1 MKKSLVILIAVIVL
15 AALIPQD
22 LTAGIGIKGGYT
34 LSKSRMEPPMAPP
47 YVGANLPYFAGGLSF
62 NLGLGFVSIQP
73 EILYVRSGGRY
84 VADPGTYHEIWF
96 DYIQVPVLLK
106 LNIVPAGPIRP
117 FLCAG
122 GYGAYL
128 FKATGVI
135 VEAGVELPRG
145 DLIDNYQKL
154 DYGVVGGAGLTFK
167 LPGIALTVEGRYNYG
182 LRNLVIDP
190 AAGEWTK
197 NSSLMALVGIGF

>member
-1 MKKSLVILIAVIVL
+1 
-15 AALIPQD
+15 
-22 LTAGIGIKGGYT
+22 
-34 LSKSRMEPPMAPP
+34 MAPP
-47 YVGANLPYFAGGLSF
+47 YAGVNLPFFAGGLSF

-73 EILYVRSGGRY
+73 EILYVRSGGRFE
-84 VADPGTYHEIWF
+84 ADPDNYLEFWF

-135 VEAGVELPRG
+135 VAAGVELPHG
-145 DLIDNYQKL
+145 DLIDDYQKL

-182 LRNLVIDP
+182 LRNLLIDP
-190 AAGEWTK
+190 AAGESMK

>member
-1 MKKSLVILIAVIVL
+1 
-15 AALIPQD
+15 
-22 LTAGIGIKGGYT
+22 
-34 LSKSRMEPPMAPP
+34 MAPP

-73 EILYVRSGGRY
+73 EILYVRMGGRFE
-84 VADPGTYHEIWF
+84 ADPDTYLEFWL

-106 LNIVPAGPIRP
+106 FNIIPAGPLRP

-128 FKATGVI
+128 FKATGVM
-135 VEAGVELPRG
+135 VAAGVEQLPRG
-145 DLIDNYQKL
+145 DFTDDYQKL

-167 LPGIALTVEGRYNYG
+167 LPGIALTIEGRYNYG
-182 LRNLVIDP
+182 LRNLLIDP
-190 AAGEWTK
+190 AAGESEK